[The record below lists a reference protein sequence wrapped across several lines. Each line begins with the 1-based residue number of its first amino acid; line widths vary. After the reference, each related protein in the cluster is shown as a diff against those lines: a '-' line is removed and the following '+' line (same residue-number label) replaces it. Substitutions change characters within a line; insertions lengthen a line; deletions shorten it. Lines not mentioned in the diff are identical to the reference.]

1 MTIKLYGIHPVLEAL
16 KKRPKAF
23 KNITLSRKEGKTL
36 DPLLAL
42 ASKAKINVCH
52 DVSEKI
58 EKLAN
63 SDSHQGVVA
72 EVEPYPFVDL
82 QTLSKNA
89 RKEDKKLFFLVLDS
103 IQDPHNFGA
112 LIRSALCSGVQ
123 AVIFPKDRSV
133 QLTGTVA
140 KSSAGAI
147 EHMQFCRVVN
157 IASALDAL
165 KKEGLWIAGAFADS
179 KETMYSVDFDMDLAL
194 VLGNEEKGVRPLIRK
209 KCDFSVS
216 IPMKGEFDSLNASVA
231 GAVIMFEVMR
241 QRMGQLNRKP
251 V

>member
-16 KKRPKAF
+16 KKRPRAF

-36 DPLLAL
+36 DPLLEL

-52 DVSEKI
+52 DVPEKI
-58 EKLAN
+58 AKLAN

-82 QTLSKNA
+82 HTLAANV
-89 RKEDKKLFFLVLDS
+89 RKEDRKLFFLVLDS
-103 IQDPHNFGA
+103 IQDPHNFGS

-123 AVIFPKDRSV
+123 AVIFPKDRSA
-133 QLTGTVA
+133 QLNGTVA

-165 KKEGLWIAGAFADS
+165 KNENVWIAGAFAES
-179 KETMYSVDFDMDLAL
+179 KDTLYSIDFDMDLAL
-194 VLGNEEKGVRPLIRK
+194 VIGNEEKGVRPLIRK

-216 IPMKGEFDSLNASVA
+216 IPMAGEFDSLNASVA
-231 GAVIMFEVMR
+231 GAVIMFEVMK
-241 QRMGQLNRKP
+241 QRLNR
-251 V
+251 

>member
-16 KKRPKAF
+16 KKRPRAF

-52 DVSEKI
+52 DAPEKI
-58 EKLAN
+58 AKLAN

-72 EVEPYPFVDL
+72 EVEPYPFADL
-82 QTLSKNA
+82 HTLVANA
-89 RKEDKKLFFLVLDS
+89 RKEDKKIFFLVLDS
-103 IQDPHNFGA
+103 IQDPHNFGS

-123 AVIFPKDRSV
+123 AVIFPKDRSA
-133 QLTGTVA
+133 QLNGTVA

-165 KKEGLWIAGAFADS
+165 KKENVWIAGAFADS
-179 KETMYSVDFDMDLAL
+179 KDTLYSVDFDLDLAL
-194 VLGNEEKGVRPLIRK
+194 VIGNEEKGVRPLIRK

-216 IPMKGEFDSLNASVA
+216 IPMEGEFDSLNASVA

-241 QRMGQLNRKP
+241 QRLNR
-251 V
+251 

>member
-1 MTIKLYGIHPVLEAL
+1 MTIRLYGIHPVLEAL
-16 KKRPKAF
+16 KKRPKSF

-52 DVSEKI
+52 DVPEKI
-58 EKLAN
+58 TKLAG

-72 EVEPYPFVDL
+72 EVEPYPFEEL
-82 QTLSKNA
+82 STLVSKVK
-89 RKEDKKLFFLVLDS
+89 RGDGKTFFLVLDS
-103 IQDPHNFGA
+103 IQDPRNFGA

-123 AVIFPKDRSV
+123 AVIFPKDRSA

-216 IPMKGEFDSLNASVA
+216 IPMEGEFDSLNASVA

-241 QRMGQLNRKP
+241 QRLNRCMAKE
-251 V
+251 

>member
-23 KNITLSRKEGKTL
+23 KNIMLSRKEGKTL
-36 DPLLAL
+36 EPILAL
-42 ASKAKINVCH
+42 ASRAKINVCH
-52 DVSEKI
+52 EVPEKI
-58 EKLAN
+58 AKLSE

-72 EVEPYPFVDL
+72 EVEPYPFEEL
-82 QTLSKNA
+82 STLVSKVK
-89 RKEDKKLFFLVLDS
+89 RGDGKIFFLVLDS

-123 AVIFPKDRSV
+123 AVIFPKDRSA

-165 KKEGLWIAGAFADS
+165 KKEGVWIAGAFADS
-179 KETMYSVDFDMDLAL
+179 KETLYSVDFDMDLAL

-209 KCDFSVS
+209 KCDFSHLY
-216 IPMKGEFDSLNASVA
+216 K
-231 GAVIMFEVMR
+231 
-241 QRMGQLNRKP
+241 
-251 V
+251 

>member
-16 KKRPKAF
+16 KKRPRAF
-23 KNITLSRKEGKTL
+23 KNITLSRKDGKTL

-42 ASKAKINVCH
+42 ASKANISVCH

-58 EKLAN
+58 AKLAG
-63 SDSHQGVVA
+63 SDNHQGVVA
-72 EVEPYPFVDL
+72 EVEPYPFEEL
-82 QTLSKNA
+82 NILAAKIK
-89 RKEDKKLFFLVLDS
+89 REDKKIFFLVLDS
-103 IQDPHNFGA
+103 IQDPQNFGS

-123 AVIFPKDRSV
+123 AIIFPKDRSA

-140 KSSAGAI
+140 KASAGAI

-165 KKEGLWIAGAFADS
+165 KKEGVWIAGAFADS
-179 KETMYSVDFDMDLAL
+179 KDTMYDLDLDMDLAL

-209 KCDFSVS
+209 KCDFSLS
-216 IPMKGEFDSLNASVA
+216 IPMEGEFDSLNASIA
-231 GAVIMFEVMR
+231 GALIMFEVLR
-241 QRMGQLNRKP
+241 QRGKG
-251 V
+251 

>member
-1 MTIKLYGIHPVLEAL
+1 MTIRLYGIHPVLEAL
-16 KKRPKAF
+16 KKRPRAF
-23 KNITLSRKEGKTL
+23 VNIILSRKEGKVL
-36 DPLLAL
+36 DPILAL
-42 ASKAKINVCH
+42 ASKAKISVCH

-58 EKLAN
+58 AKLSG

-72 EVEPYPFVDL
+72 EVEPYLFVEL
-82 QTLSKNA
+82 NTLVAKV
-89 RKEDKKLFFLVLDS
+89 RREDKKIFFLVLDS
-103 IQDPHNFGA
+103 IQDPHNFGS

-123 AVIFPKDRSV
+123 AIIFPKDRSA

-165 KKEGLWIAGAFADS
+165 KKEGVWIAGAVADS
-179 KETMYSVDFDMDLAL
+179 KNTLYDIDFDMDTAL
-194 VLGNEEKGVRPLIRK
+194 VLGNEEKGVRPLVRK

-216 IPMKGEFDSLNASVA
+216 IPMAGEFDSLNASVA
-231 GAVIMFEVMR
+231 GAVLMFEVMR
-241 QRMGQLNRKP
+241 QRKKTANSE
-251 V
+251 

>member
-16 KKRPKAF
+16 KKRPRAF

-36 DPLLAL
+36 DPLLEL

-52 DVSEKI
+52 DVPEKI
-58 EKLAN
+58 AKLAN

-72 EVEPYPFVDL
+72 EVEPYPFADL
-82 QTLSKNA
+82 HTLVANA
-89 RKEDKKLFFLVLDS
+89 RKEDRKLFFLVLDS
-103 IQDPHNFGA
+103 IQDPHNFGS

-123 AVIFPKDRSV
+123 AVIFPKDRSA
-133 QLTGTVA
+133 QLNGTVA

-165 KKEGLWIAGAFADS
+165 KKENVWIAGAFAES
-179 KETMYSVDFDMDLAL
+179 KDILYSIDFDMDLAL
-194 VLGNEEKGVRPLIRK
+194 VIGNEEKGVRPLIRK

-216 IPMKGEFDSLNASVA
+216 IPMAGEFDSLNASVA
-231 GAVIMFEVMR
+231 GAVIMFEVMK
-241 QRMGQLNRKP
+241 QRLNR
-251 V
+251 

>member
-1 MTIKLYGIHPVLEAL
+1 MTINLYGIHPVLEAL
-16 KKRPKAF
+16 KKRPRAF
-23 KNITLSRKEGKTL
+23 INITFSRKEGKVL
-36 DPLLAL
+36 DPILEL
-42 ASKAKINVCH
+42 ASKAKINICH
-52 DVSEKI
+52 DVSGKI
-58 EKLAN
+58 AKLAG

-72 EVEPYPFVDL
+72 EVEPYHFVEFS
-82 QTLSKNA
+82 TLAAKVKSDD
-89 RKEDKKLFFLVLDS
+89 RKIFFLVLDS
-103 IQDPHNFGA
+103 IQDPHNFGS

-123 AVIFPKDRSV
+123 AIIFPKDRSA

-165 KKEGLWIAGAFADS
+165 KKEGVWIAGAFADS
-179 KETMYSVDFDMDLAL
+179 KDTLYGVDFDMDMAL
-194 VLGNEEKGVRPLIRK
+194 VLGNEEKGVRPLVRK

-241 QRMGQLNRKP
+241 QRSKTSKD
-251 V
+251 VK

>member
-1 MTIKLYGIHPVLEAL
+1 MTVSLLQRYSFPHPVN
-16 KKRPKAF
+16 KRPKAF

-36 DPLLAL
+36 DLLLAL

-58 EKLAN
+58 AKLAG

-72 EVEPYPFVDL
+72 EVEPYPFADL
-82 QTLSKNA
+82 LTLAAKA
-89 RKEDKKLFFLVLDS
+89 RKEDRKLFFLVLDS
-103 IQDPHNFGA
+103 IQDPHNFGS

-123 AVIFPKDRSV
+123 AVIFPKDRSS
-133 QLTGTVA
+133 QLNGTVA

-157 IASALDAL
+157 IASALDTL
-165 KKEGLWIAGAFADS
+165 KKENIWIAGTFADS
-179 KETMYSVDFDMDLAL
+179 KDTMYSIDFDMDLAL
-194 VLGNEEKGVRPLIRK
+194 VIGNEEKGVRALIRK

-216 IPMKGEFDSLNASVA
+216 IPMAGEFDSLNASVA
-231 GAVIMFEVMR
+231 GAVIMFEVMK
-241 QRMGQLNRKP
+241 QRLNR
-251 V
+251 